1 MYLYDKLQICL
12 YALEN
17 RYPNHIVD
25 INADLVK
32 SKEIPLAG
40 WKVPEIVEILLMIA
54 PHLLQ
59 ADAIMVL
66 DYDECAIYLPAI
78 SERTPLC
85 TIHCHGKIPP
95 HVHNGMRWLKQ
106 KQPRTEEVIIASS
119 NLPIAQ
125 HYLEY
130 KHY

>member
-1 MYLYDKLQICL
+1 MHLIDKLQICL

-25 INADLVK
+25 INAGLIE
-32 SKEIPLAG
+32 SKGIPLAG
-40 WKVPEIVEILLMIA
+40 WKVPEIVEILSMTV

-59 ADAIMVL
+59 TDAVMII

-85 TIHCHGKIPP
+85 TIHCRGKIPP
-95 HVHNGMRWLKQ
+95 HAHNGMRWLKR
-106 KQPRTEEVIIASS
+106 KQPRAEQIIIASC
-119 NLPIAQ
+119 NLPAHQ
-125 HYLEY
+125 YYLDVKY
-130 KHY
+130 